1 MVKKGTSHISQ
12 KDRLTKIEGQ
22 IKGVIKMIEE
32 ERYCVDI
39 LTQLRSMQSALRS
52 VEREIVRSHI
62 ESCVKDAVESGSP
75 KDLKEHLKEISD
87 LLNTSCK

>member
-1 MVKKGTSHISQ
+1 MIKKGSYHISQ

-22 IKGVIKMIEE
+22 MKGVIKMIED

-62 ESCVKDAVESGSP
+62 ETCVKDAVESKSSR
-75 KDLKEHLKEISD
+75 DLKEHLKEISN